1 VRASSAARPSHPCV
15 RGRGA
20 CRSVRCGARLRRK
33 GEEDERRETD
43 ERALLVSE
51 KEEKEKAPVAGCL
64 ARSAC
69 LACWAGGFA

>member
-1 VRASSAARPSHPCV
+1 
-15 RGRGA
+15 
-20 CRSVRCGARLRRK
+20 VRCGARLRRK

-64 ARSAC
+64 A
-69 LACWAGGFA
+69 CWAGGFA